1 MNYLLDFVQEP
12 YFTDENVEKEKG
24 IIEQE
29 IKMYK
34 DQPFREG
41 YDRVILNSFVKNP
54 VKYSVGGSVESIK
67 KITKEDLYK
76 CYNTFYNPNNM
87 IVVVTG
93 NVKPKEVIEVIKE
106 NQEQKELKKMVEI
119 KTKEYKEP
127 DTVDKEFEE
136 IKMNVTIPKL
146 LLSYK
151 FNIEALK
158 DDINLNY
165 YFSLYG
171 DLKFGATSILAD
183 KLKEQKIITSDI
195 DFTLLKIDNHLLV
208 VFDAETNKTKELVDI
223 IKKEFKNF
231 DVKKEDFERKKKA
244 ILAACIYMSD
254 NIYSL
259 NNKITNDIIH
269 YNRVINDMYDN
280 IKELDFKKMKKI
292 ITNLDFS
299 NTATVIINSK

>member
-1 MNYLLDFVQEP
+1 MPNTLLLFKQS
-12 YFTDENVEKEKG
+12 K
-24 IIEQE
+24 
-29 IKMYK
+29 
-34 DQPFREG
+34 R
-41 YDRVILNSFVKNP
+41 RLILNSFVKNP

-158 DDINLNY
+158 DDIDLNY

-171 DLKFGATSILAD
+171 DLKFGATSIIAD

-208 VFDAETNKTKELVDI
+208 VFDAETNETEELVNI

-280 IKELDFKKMKKI
+280 IKKLDFEKMKEI

-299 NTATVIINSK
+299 NIATVVINSK